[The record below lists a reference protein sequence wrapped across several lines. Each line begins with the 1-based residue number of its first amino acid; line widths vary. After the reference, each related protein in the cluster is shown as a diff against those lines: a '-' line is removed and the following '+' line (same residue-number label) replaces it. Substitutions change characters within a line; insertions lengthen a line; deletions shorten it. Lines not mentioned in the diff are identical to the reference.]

1 MFIEI
6 HSYYQNNIPP
16 YEWKQ
21 HPPRVLNLNI
31 IRTLSETSS
40 DEKIG
45 KMFRISISDDYLQD
59 IIIAQ
64 DEAEMIKKKLLSNA
78 SGTNGLESSLSELTL
93 AIRDLW
99 NLLRARM
106 R

>member
-6 HSYYQNNIPP
+6 HSYYSNFQPP

-21 HPPRVLNLNI
+21 RPPMILNLDI
-31 IRTLSETSS
+31 IRTLSETTP

-45 KMFRISISDDYLQD
+45 KMFRITISDDFLQD

-78 SGTNGLESSLSELTL
+78 SGTNGLESSLSALTL

-99 NLLRARM
+99 TLLRARL

>member
-1 MFIEI
+1 MI
-6 HSYYQNNIPP
+6 
-16 YEWKQ
+16 
-21 HPPRVLNLNI
+21 LNLDI
-31 IRTLSETSS
+31 IRTLSETTP

-45 KMFRISISDDYLQD
+45 KMFRITISDDYFQD

-64 DEAEMIKKKLLSNA
+64 DEAEIIKKKLLSNA

-99 NLLRARM
+99 NLLRARL

>member
-21 HPPRVLNLNI
+21 LPPRVLNLNI
-31 IRTLSETSS
+31 IQTLSETSP

-78 SGTNGLESSLSELTL
+78 SGTNGLESSLSALTL

-99 NLLRARM
+99 SLLRARL